1 MNIRFQVMVP
11 DGDAYDPQGI
21 FTTLD
26 GAIATAEIQKD
37 GTWIDVQRE
46 DEDGCWTYLDHLE
59 LVDAKN
65 YGSHVEYLNQLEED
79 K

>member
-1 MNIRFQVMVP
+1 MVP
-11 DGDAYDPQGI
+11 DGDAYDPLGI

-26 GAIATAEIQKD
+26 EAISTTETQKD

-46 DEDGCWTYLDHLE
+46 DEDGNWTYLDHLE
-59 LVDAKN
+59 LADAKI
-65 YGSHVEYLNQLEED
+65 YGSHVEYLNQLEGD

>member
-11 DGDAYDPQGI
+11 DGDLHDPLGI

-26 GAIATAEIQKD
+26 EAVSSAETHKE
-37 GTWIDVQRE
+37 GTWIDVQRV
-46 DEDGCWTYLDHLE
+46 DEEGMWTYLDHLE
-59 LVDAKN
+59 LADAKI
-65 YGSHVEYLNQLEED
+65 YGTHAAYLNQLEED